1 MRTSK
6 CSQRVQWNTT
16 LAPSWWEGWRGAGA
30 TQAQALSPGLST
42 PLLHDPQAKDV
53 PTPSPEDV
61 PTPSGSLLGIW
72 LLKFLF
78 PAAFY
83 CIYVASRATSWS
95 QVPSHHSHGRLNPW
109 AFPLALKVTLI
120 AFHLQLLHA
129 FSH

>member
-1 MRTSK
+1 MLTAGPVEHYPGPILVGGLEGRRGDPGSG
-6 CSQRVQWNTT
+6 SQPR
-16 LAPSWWEGWRGAGA
+16 
-30 TQAQALSPGLST
+30 AQH
-42 PLLHDPQAKDV
+42 PLLHHPQA
-53 PTPSPEDV
+53 EDV

-95 QVPSHHSHGRLNPW
+95 QVPSHHSQGRLNPW